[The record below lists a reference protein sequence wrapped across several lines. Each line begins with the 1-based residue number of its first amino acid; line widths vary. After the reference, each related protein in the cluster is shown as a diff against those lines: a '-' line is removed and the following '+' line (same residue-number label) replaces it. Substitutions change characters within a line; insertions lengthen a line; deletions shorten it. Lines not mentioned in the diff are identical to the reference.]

1 MKRRL
6 KEFNGT
12 IIITRFD
19 VIISCNKIILKQV
32 VNCKGEKRTSWQQKC
47 EHMFYT

>member
-12 IIITRFD
+12 VIITRFD
-19 VIISCNKIILKQV
+19 FIILKQV